1 MKINLGEKL
10 RNLQLQMVCAVNS
23 VKKMVNTP
31 LYKAIRNISILST
44 ESEAHFFKA
53 WNAWHVPKEHFLV
66 RENEVCDYIFFIEKG
81 AARIFYHKNGKEI
94 TEWIAMDEQFFL
106 SITSFFQRTSS
117 HLIIQTI
124 EPSTVYGIHYN
135 ELTRLAAAYH
145 EVETLFRKMMTFS
158 LILSQ
163 QRMDSIQFETAHQR
177 YEKLLQNNPGI
188 VQRVPLT
195 YIASFLGVTL
205 ETLSRIRS
213 AR

>member
-1 MKINLGEKL
+1 MQESL
-10 RNLQLQMVCAVNS
+10 LQ
-23 VKKMVNTP
+23 
-31 LYKAIRNISILST
+31 KAIQHISILSP
-44 ESEAHFFKA
+44 ESEKIFL
-53 WNAWHVPKEHFLV
+53 NAWKYWEVPKEHFLV
-66 RENEVCDYIFFIEKG
+66 REKEVCDYIFFIEKG
-81 AARIFYHKNGKEI
+81 VARIFYYKNGKEI

-124 EPSTVYGIHYN
+124 EPARVYGIHYN
-135 ELTRLAAAYH
+135 DLTGLAAH
-145 EVETLFRKMMTFS
+145 HHDIETLFRKMLTLS

-163 QRMDSIQFETAHQR
+163 KRMDSIQFETAHQR
-177 YEKLLQNNPGI
+177 YEKLLQQNPDI
-188 VQRVPLT
+188 VRRVPLS